1 MIKTLVEHVYYYYDD
16 EIVLERF
23 LRVENVI
30 QSLILSN
37 NSDFI

>member
-30 QSLILSN
+30 HLESLILSN
-37 NSDFI
+37 NY